1 MLNSTGLQKMDILLV
16 DDHPVVRIGFSTLL
30 NQLGDKLTFHE
41 AEDAATA
48 LELAGQHKPAV
59 ALVDLSLAGVL
70 ELNLI
75 KELRTVAPEMGIL
88 VVSMHDERL
97 YAERALRAG
106 ARGYVMKHH
115 AAKFIVQAVQTV
127 HAGRVWLSEDMRRIL
142 IERIADVPGTGQWEK
157 LALLSDRELEVFR
170 LIGLGLKKSDIAQRL
185 NLSPNTIETY
195 RVNLKSKL
203 GITSGAELHRL
214 AFLHF
219 QNENP
224 LAK

>member
-1 MLNSTGLQKMDILLV
+1 MLNKPGQQKIDVLLV
-16 DDHPVVRIGFSTLL
+16 DDHPIVRVGFATLL
-30 NQLGDKLTFHE
+30 AELGKKMQFHE

-48 LELAGQHKPAV
+48 VALAEQHAPAV
-59 ALVDLSLAGVL
+59 ALVDLSLAGIL

-75 KELRTVAPEMGIL
+75 KTLHATVPEMAIL

-115 AAKFIVQAVQTV
+115 AAKFIVEAVQTV
-127 HAGRVWLSEDMRRIL
+127 CAGRVWLSEDVRRLL
-142 IERIADVPGTGQWEK
+142 IERIADLPEAGAWKT
-157 LALLSDRELEVFR
+157 LSSLSDRELEVFR
-170 LIGLGLKKSDIAQRL
+170 LIGLGLKKAEIALKL

-195 RVNLKSKL
+195 RMNLKSKL
-203 GITSGAELHRL
+203 GIASGAELHRV

-219 QNENP
+219 QKENP
-224 LAK
+224 LT

>member
-1 MLNSTGLQKMDILLV
+1 MLNQNELQKINVLLV
-16 DDHPVVRIGFSTLL
+16 DDHPIVRVGFATLL
-30 NQLGDKLTFHE
+30 AQLGQNMQFHE
-41 AEDAATA
+41 AEDGPAALA
-48 LELAGQHKPAV
+48 LAAEHQPTI

-75 KELRTVAPEMGIL
+75 KALHAAAPGMRIL

-97 YAERALRAG
+97 YAERALHAG

-115 AAKFIVQAVQTV
+115 AAKFIVEAVQTV
-127 HAGRVWLSEDMRRIL
+127 CSGRVWLSEEL
-142 IERIADVPGTGQWEK
+142 HKSLVERIVDLPGSGGNT
-157 LALLSDRELEVFR
+157 LASLSDRELEVFR
-170 LIGLGLKKSDIAQRL
+170 LIGLGLKKADIASKL

-203 GITSGAELHRL
+203 GIASGAELHRL
-214 AFLHF
+214 AFLRF

-224 LAK
+224 PG